1 MPAILQKLSVLR
13 PVYDITYKVIL
24 FICKLLLIGDII
36 ITVWAVAGRYIPF
49 ISDPSWSE
57 ELVLTMMVYM
67 AVLSAALAI
76 RKRGHIRMTAFD
88 KYISK
93 TALKISDL
101 IADIGVL
108 VLGAVLLIYG
118 IMLCASPLSELGR
131 YISLPGLSKFW
142 QYMSIPTAGAG
153 MIIFELE
160 QIVLRIGA
168 FYEKEEKTDKKEE
181 K

>member
-1 MPAILQKLSVLR
+1 MPVGLQKLKVLR
-13 PVYDITYKVIL
+13 PVYDVTYKVIL
-24 FICKLLLIGDII
+24 FICKLLLIGDIL

-57 ELVLTMMVYM
+57 EIVLTMMVYM

-88 KYISK
+88 MYISK
-93 TALKISDL
+93 TVLKVSDL

-108 VLGAVLLIYG
+108 IFGAVLLKYG
-118 IMLCASPLSELGR
+118 IKLCVSPLSELGR

-153 MIIFELE
+153 MVIFELE
-160 QIVLRIGA
+160 QVVLRIGA
-168 FYEKEEKTDKKEE
+168 FFEKDEEKKEE
-181 K
+181 E

>member
-1 MPAILQKLSVLR
+1 MPVVLQKLKVLR
-13 PVYDITYKVIL
+13 PVYDVTYKVIL
-24 FICKLLLIGDII
+24 FICKLLLIGDIL

-57 ELVLTMMVYM
+57 EIVLTMMVYM

-88 KYISK
+88 MYISK
-93 TALKISDL
+93 TVLKVSDL

-108 VLGAVLLIYG
+108 IFGAVLLIYG
-118 IMLCASPLSELGR
+118 IKLCASPLSELGR

-142 QYMSIPTAGAG
+142 QYMSISTAGAG
-153 MIIFELE
+153 MVIFELE
-160 QIVLRIGA
+160 QVILRIGA
-168 FYEKEEKTDKKEE
+168 FFEKDEEKKEE
-181 K
+181 E

>member
-1 MPAILQKLSVLR
+1 MPVVLQKLKVLR
-13 PVYDITYKVIL
+13 PVYDVTYKVIL

-57 ELVLTMMVYM
+57 EIVLTMMVYM

-88 KYISK
+88 MYISK
-93 TALKISDL
+93 TVLKVSDL

-108 VLGAVLLIYG
+108 IFGAVLLIYG
-118 IMLCASPLSELGR
+118 IKLCASPLSELGR

-153 MIIFELE
+153 MMIFELE
-160 QIVLRIGA
+160 QVVLRIGA
-168 FYEKEEKTDKKEE
+168 FFEKDEEKKEE
-181 K
+181 E

>member
-1 MPAILQKLSVLR
+1 MPVVLQKLKVLR
-13 PVYDITYKVIL
+13 PVYDITYKAIL

-36 ITVWAVAGRYIPF
+36 ITIWAVAGRYIPF

-88 KYISK
+88 MYISK
-93 TALKISDL
+93 NVLKISDL
-101 IADIGVL
+101 IADIAVL
-108 VLGAVLLIYG
+108 VFGAVLLIYG
-118 IMLCASPLSELGR
+118 IKLCTSPLSELGR

-142 QYMSIPTAGAG
+142 QYLSIPTAGVG
-153 MIIFELE
+153 MVIFELE
-160 QIVLRIGA
+160 QVFLRIES
-168 FYEKEEKTDKKEE
+168 FYDKDEEKKE

>member
-1 MPAILQKLSVLR
+1 MPVVLQKLRVLR

-24 FICKLLLIGDII
+24 FICKLLLIGDIL

-88 KYISK
+88 MYLSK
-93 TALKISDL
+93 TVLKISDL
-101 IADIGVL
+101 IADIAVL
-108 VLGAVLLIYG
+108 ALGAVLLIYG
-118 IMLCASPLSELGR
+118 IKICASPLSALGS
-131 YISLPGLSKFW
+131 YISLPWLSKFW
-142 QYMSIPTAGAG
+142 QYLSIPIAGAG

-160 QIVLRIGA
+160 QVFLRIEA
-168 FYEKEEKTDKKEE
+168 FWEKDEEKKEE

>member
-1 MPAILQKLSVLR
+1 MPVILQKLNVLK

-24 FICKLLLIGDII
+24 FICKLLLIGDIF

-88 KYISK
+88 MYISK

-101 IADIGVL
+101 IADIAVLALGVI
-108 VLGAVLLIYG
+108 LLIYG
-118 IMLCASPLSELGR
+118 IKLCASPLSALGR
-131 YISLPGLSKFW
+131 YVSLPGLSKLW
-142 QYMSIPTAGAG
+142 QYLSIPIAGAG

-160 QIVLRIGA
+160 QVILRIEA
-168 FYEKEEKTDKKEE
+168 FYEKDEEKKEE